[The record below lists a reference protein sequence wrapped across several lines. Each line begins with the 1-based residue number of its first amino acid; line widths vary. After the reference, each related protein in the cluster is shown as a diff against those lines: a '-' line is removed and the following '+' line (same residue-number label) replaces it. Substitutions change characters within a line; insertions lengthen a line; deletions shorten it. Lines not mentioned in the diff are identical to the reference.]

1 MPDLASQRCL
11 NHSFREAVARC
22 PECGRYFCREC
33 ITEHDDRVI
42 CASCL
47 KALALKNTTPARRR
61 INLWPAVQGA
71 GGLFIA
77 WFVFY
82 TIGRFLLGLPD
93 KFHDQDLWKTKFLD
107 YFDARQDE

>member
-22 PECGRYFCREC
+22 PECSRYFCREC

-47 KALALKNTTPARRR
+47 KALALKEARPAKRR

-71 GGLFIA
+71 GGLLIA
-77 WFVFY
+77 FFVFY
-82 TIGRFLLGLPD
+82 AIGRVLLAMPD
-93 KFHDQDLWKTKFLD
+93 QFHDEKVWKSKFMD
-107 YFDARQDE
+107 YFGMKDDE